1 MNLAFSNLNIENLLA
16 LSLFKFV
23 IFNLIKTWNE
33 SIYVNDFF
41 CFSFRNVGFY
51 LSLTLVKKVLLLI
64 VIKIVPNHQL
74 NRENCEPKYYPE

>member
-41 CFSFRNVGFY
+41 FFFHSEMLG
-51 LSLTLVKKVLLLI
+51 VLFESYI
-64 VIKIVPNHQL
+64 S
-74 NRENCEPKYYPE
+74 